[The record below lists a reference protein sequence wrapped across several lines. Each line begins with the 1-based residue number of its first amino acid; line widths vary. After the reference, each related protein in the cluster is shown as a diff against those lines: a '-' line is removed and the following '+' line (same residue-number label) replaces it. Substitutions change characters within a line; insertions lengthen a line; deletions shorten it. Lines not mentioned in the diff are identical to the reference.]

1 MKAWH
6 IFATGVGMYAI
17 GRWARNEKAAPSA
30 RQLGGAVFVLFALD
44 LADTGAGAPIAR
56 GFAWLFT
63 TAAILNAVG
72 PITKNLGPGNTAT
85 APVSGGGGADAEF

>member
-6 IFATGVGMYAI
+6 IFAAGVAVYAI

-30 RQLGGAVFVLFALD
+30 GQVGGAVFVMFALD
-44 LADTGAGAPIAR
+44 LADTGAGTPIAR

-63 TAAILNAVG
+63 TAAILNSVG
-72 PITKNLGPGNTAT
+72 PITKNLGAGKTAT
-85 APVSGGGGADAEF
+85 APAGGGGADAEF